1 MTPRAGSLAESSV
14 GGRGGGGRSARP
26 TRRRREAL
34 FTGRLLAPQ
43 FFQACGF
50 QLDQLGQLR
59 QQLLFEGAF
68 GQQLPQWSGLA
79 GQAGAA
85 LGGLQV
91 AVGAGRFDQKARQRH
106 GLLDLLGKS
115 FLSEFA
121 HIAVGV
127 VFGGQKQEL
136 DAAHIGGVGQGAV
149 ECLAGG
155 AAACAVAVKA
165 EDHRVGEAKQLLHML
180 GRAGRAQR
188 GHGVGKAELG
198 QRHHVHVAFGHQHIA
213 RAVQGFARFVQAVQL
228 AAFVKDRGFGRVQ
241 VFGGTAADHPP
252 TKADAFAFDVADRE
266 HDAVPKTVV
275 AFVVFFV
282 DDHQARFGQERVV
295 VFGEDAGQ

>member
-1 MTPRAGSLAESSV
+1 MPPRAGGLAESSV
-14 GGRGGGGRSARP
+14 GGRSWWRCSAWA

-34 FTGRLLAPQ
+34 FAGRLLAPQ

-50 QLDQLGQLR
+50 QLDQLGQFR
-59 QQLLFEGAF
+59 QQLLLERTI
-68 GQQLPQWSGLA
+68 GQQLPQGPGLA
-79 GQAGAA
+79 RQAGAA

-136 DAAHIGGVGQGAV
+136 DAAHIGGVGQGTV

-188 GHGVGKAELG
+188 GHGVGKAQLG
-198 QRHHVHVAFGHQHIA
+198 QGHHVHVALGHQRIA
-213 RAVQGFARFVQAVQL
+213 RLADGRAGLKQTVQL
-228 AAFVKDRGFGRVQ
+228 AAFVEDRGFG
-241 VFGGTAADHPP
+241 
-252 TKADAFAFDVADRE
+252 
-266 HDAVPKTVV
+266 
-275 AFVVFFV
+275 
-282 DDHQARFGQERVV
+282 
-295 VFGEDAGQ
+295 